1 METIKFEIS
10 DGIGVLTFAREKVLN
25 ALNKTLLEEGTS
37 LLQEQA
43 GNPDLRVLVLTGAG
57 EKSFVAGADIGE
69 LREGAPA
76 KGRELAHFGQQ
87 FMDLI
92 DQFPVP
98 VIAAVNGF
106 ALGGGLEV
114 ALACDFRYASTN
126 ARLGLP
132 EVSLGLIPGYGGTQ
146 RLFRLIGEGLAK
158 ELIFSGDM
166 VSAQDACEIGLVN
179 KVFEPDQLMI
189 HVLKI
194 ASTIAGRGPLAVQS
208 AKRAINLGRNLDLAS
223 GLVVEACE
231 FSRICS
237 SSDMKEGTSAFLEK
251 RTPSFQGE

>member
-1 METIKFEIS
+1 METIKYEIS
-10 DGIGVLTFAREKVLN
+10 DGIGVLTFSREKVLN
-25 ALNKTLLEEGTS
+25 ALNRTLLEEGTS

-43 GNPDLRVLVLTGAG
+43 GNRELRALVLTGAG

-69 LREGAPA
+69 LREGAA
-76 KGRELAHFGQQ
+76 SKGRELAHFGQQ
-87 FMDLI
+87 FMDLL

-126 ARLGLP
+126 AKLGLP

-166 VSAQDACEIGLVN
+166 ISAQDACEMGLVN
-179 KVFEPDQLMI
+179 KVFEPDELMI
-189 HVLKI
+189 
-194 ASTIAGRGPLAVQS
+194 
-208 AKRAINLGRNLDLAS
+208 KRSL
-223 GLVVEACE
+223 
-231 FSRICS
+231 SRVIRHHS
-237 SSDMKEGTSAFLEK
+237 
-251 RTPSFQGE
+251 P